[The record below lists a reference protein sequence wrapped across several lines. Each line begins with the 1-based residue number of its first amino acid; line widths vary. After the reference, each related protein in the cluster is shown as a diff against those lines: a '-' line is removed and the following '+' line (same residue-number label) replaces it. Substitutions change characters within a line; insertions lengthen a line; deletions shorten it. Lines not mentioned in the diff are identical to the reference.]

1 TGGGGGMTGTTM
13 DRLLQDVRFAVRT
26 LRRNPGFALA
36 AVGVL
41 ALGIGASTAIFSA
54 ANAFFFRPL
63 PFREPDRL
71 VALYETNPEY
81 SWDEEAAVQAAP
93 ANVIDWRERV
103 EAFEDVA
110 MYRDFGLGD
119 VTLATDAEPVVVGGT
134 SVTGNFFDVLGVR
147 PALGRGFRPEET
159 WAGES
164 DVVVISHDLW
174 VTRFGADPGVV
185 GRTLVTGSG
194 RSLEVVGVMPAGFR
208 FPHDDTA
215 LWLTYGWEP
224 GSLGET
230 QYRRAHFVRPVAR
243 LADADGLEASVAQL
257 QADESHTR
265 YKYS

>member
-93 ANVIDWRERV
+93 ANVMDWRERV

-164 DVVVISHDLW
+164 DVVVISHEPLGDAL
-174 VTRFGADPGVV
+174 R
-185 GRTLVTGSG
+185 RGSG
-194 RSLEVVGVMPAGFR
+194 RGRPQARDRERPQPGGRRRDAGGIPLPARRHGAVADLR
-208 FPHDDTA
+208 
-215 LWLTYGWEP
+215 
-224 GSLGET
+224 LGARVPRGNPVPPRPLRSSGRAP
-230 QYRRAHFVRPVAR
+230 RRRGRPR
-243 LADADGLEASVAQL
+243 GG
-257 QADESHTR
+257 
-265 YKYS
+265 